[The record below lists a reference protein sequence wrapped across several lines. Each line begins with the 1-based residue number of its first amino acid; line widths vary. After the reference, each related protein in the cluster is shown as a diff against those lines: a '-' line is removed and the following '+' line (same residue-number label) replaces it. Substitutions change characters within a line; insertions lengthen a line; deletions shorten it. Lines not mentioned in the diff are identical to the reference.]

1 MSTRRLQITLQP
13 QVLRWARE
21 RAGLS
26 IEDLA
31 KRAQV
36 GSERARE
43 WEDSGTISIAQADR
57 LASVTHTPVGFLY
70 LKRAP
75 EDILPIADLRTV
87 GDRPLRRPSPDLLE
101 TVFQMQRRQ
110 AWMRGE
116 LIEDEA
122 PPVPF
127 VGAFTT
133 ADDPESVAQAMREA
147 LGLDSDWARDESTWT
162 NALRTL
168 RERMEET
175 GVLVVINGV
184 VGNNTSRKLD
194 LDEFRGFALVDQY
207 APLIFVNNAD
217 YKSAQ
222 MFTLVHEL
230 AHVLIGEDGVS
241 TFEDMHP
248 VPHGIEVFCNKVAA
262 EFLIPSELLLDYWTK
277 VSDTFDPYQGIARR
291 FKVSVLVAARRALD
305 LGLINR
311 SSFLDFYRD
320 YVSQEYHKKE
330 TGSDGGNFWN
340 NQNTRLGRRF
350 GAAVVRA
357 VRKGRLQ
364 YREAYS
370 LTGLTGAGFENLTT
384 EMNIRL

>member
-1 MSTRRLQITLQP
+1 MSTRRLQIDLQP
-13 QVLRWARE
+13 EVLRWARE

-31 KRAQV
+31 KRTQV
-36 GSERARE
+36 RSGRARE
-43 WEDSGTISIAQADR
+43 WENSGNISIAQADR
-57 LASVTHTPVGFLY
+57 LAAVTHTPVGFLF
-70 LKRAP
+70 LMRPP
-75 EDILPIADLRTV
+75 EDILPIADFRTI

-101 TVFQMQRRQ
+101 TVYQMQRRQ
-110 AWMRGE
+110 AWLRGE

-122 PPVPF
+122 SPVPF

-133 ADDPESVAQAMREA
+133 ADNPESVAESMREA
-147 LGLDSDWARDESTWT
+147 LRLESEWARGESTWT
-162 NALRTL
+162 NALRSL

-175 GVLVVINGV
+175 GVLVVINGI

-194 LDEFRGFALVDQY
+194 LDEFRGFALVDEY
-207 APLIFVNNAD
+207 APLVFVNNAD

-230 AHVLIGEDGVS
+230 AHILIGEDGVS

-248 VPHGIEVFCNKVAA
+248 VPHGIETFCNEVAA
-262 EFLIPSELLLDYWTK
+262 EFLIPSELLRDYWTK
-277 VSDTFDPYQGIARR
+277 VSDPYDPYRGIARR

-305 LGLINR
+305 LDLISR
-311 SSFLDFYRD
+311 SAFLDFYRE
-320 YVSQEYHKKE
+320 YISQEYSKKE
-330 TGSDGGNFWN
+330 TGGDGGNFWN
-340 NQNTRLGRRF
+340 SQNTRLGRRF

-357 VRKGRLQ
+357 VKKGRLQ

-370 LTGLTGAGFENLTT
+370 LTGLAGASFENLTT
-384 EMNIRL
+384 EMNVRL